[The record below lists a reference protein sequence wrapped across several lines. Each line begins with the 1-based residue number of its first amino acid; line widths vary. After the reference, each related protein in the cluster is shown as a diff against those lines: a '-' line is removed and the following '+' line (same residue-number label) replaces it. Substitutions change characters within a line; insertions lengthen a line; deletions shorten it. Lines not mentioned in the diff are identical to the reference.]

1 MHEAT
6 SLRSEITNDQSRL
19 IAAHLRTLEESCMRL
34 LELFRPFDSSLLR
47 RQPLPHEKAEDLH
60 RMVARLR
67 SRGSEAAWD
76 LGLPRAHQDARWEA
90 ASLVATMHENLG
102 ELLHLRDGNGVTEDL
117 AGYLED
123 LVKDFRHI
131 VADIDRRVG
140 KSISKAAEAG
150 QNRREA

>member
-47 RQPLPHEKAEDLH
+47 RQPLPQDKAEVLH

-67 SRGSEAAWD
+67 SRVSEAAWD
-76 LGLPRAHQDARWEA
+76 LGLSRAHQDARREA
-90 ASLVATMHENLG
+90 ASLVATMDDNLR
-102 ELLHLRDGNGVTEDL
+102 ELLHLRDGNELPEGRAEYLTRLAQELQRIVTE
-117 AGYLED
+117 
-123 LVKDFRHI
+123 
-131 VADIDRRVG
+131 IDRAVG
-140 KSISKAAEAG
+140 KPVSETVVGS
-150 QNRREA
+150 